1 MTKDRLPG
9 SVIAVLALL
18 TAVAPLAT
26 DMYLPA
32 FPSMA
37 DEFGTSASAV
47 QLTLTAFMIGLA
59 VGQLV
64 IGPLSD
70 RFGRRPLLLGGTLIC
85 AVSSAACA
93 VAPTIETLT
102 AVRFVTGFTGAAGI
116 VLSRAV
122 ISDRAEGVDAAKAFS
137 LMMLIGGVAPIVAP
151 LLGGTL
157 VGHIGWRGV
166 FWVVTALAA
175 IMFVGVAVKVAE
187 SLPAENRS
195 AGGFSALKQDA
206 GYVLGNRRFVGYTV
220 SFALAFGVM
229 FAYISASPF
238 VLQNL
243 LGLSTLTYSIAFACN
258 ALGLVAV
265 SALNAR
271 LVGTVG
277 PEKLLRV
284 GIVVIS
290 VASTLLV
297 VDSIAGVSLW
307 PVLVLLWIAV
317 SGLGLVMA
325 NATTLALAEVR
336 QAAGTGSAV
345 LGALQFGLAALV
357 SPIVGLGGE
366 GTAVPMA
373 STMFACE
380 MLSAAALALV
390 SRRRLGATS
399 GAH

>member
-1 MTKDRLPG
+1 MPKPLPG

-32 FPSMA
+32 FPGMA

-59 VGQLV
+59 IGQLV

-93 VAPTIETLT
+93 LAPSIEVLT
-102 AVRFVTGFTGAAGI
+102 AVRFVTGFCGAAGI

-137 LMMLIGGVAPIVAP
+137 LMMLIGGLAPIVAP

-166 FWVVTALAA
+166 FWVVTVLAA
-175 IMFVGVAVKVAE
+175 LMFVGVVVKVAE
-187 SLPAENRS
+187 SLPPENRS
-195 AGGFSALKQDA
+195 AGGFAALKSDI
-206 GYVLGNRRFVGYTV
+206 GYVLGNRHFVGYTV

-229 FAYISASPF
+229 FSYISASPF

-258 ALGLVAV
+258 ALGLAAV
-265 SALNAR
+265 SGLNAR
-271 LVGTVG
+271 LVGRVG
-277 PEKLLRV
+277 PEKLLRIGV
-284 GIVVIS
+284 AVIS
-290 VASTLLV
+290 AAATLLV
-297 VDSIAGVSLW
+297 ADCLAGASLW

-336 QAAGTGSAV
+336 KAAGTGSAV
-345 LGALQFGLAALV
+345 LGALQFGLAAVV

-373 STMFACE
+373 ATMFVCA
-380 MLSAAALALV
+380 MLSASALVLV

-399 GAH
+399 AAH

>member
-1 MTKDRLPG
+1 MSKPLPG

-93 VAPTIETLT
+93 LAPSIGTLT
-102 AVRFVTGFTGAAGI
+102 AARFVTGFCGAAGI

-122 ISDRAEGVDAAKAFS
+122 ISDRAEGTDAAKAFS

-151 LLGGTL
+151 LIGGTL

-166 FWVVTALAA
+166 FWVVTTLAA
-175 IMFVGVAVKVAE
+175 VMFVGVALKVNE
-187 SLPAENRS
+187 SLPPEKRS
-195 AGGFSALKQDA
+195 AGGFAALKKDVA
-206 GYVLGNRRFVGYTV
+206 YVLGNGRFVGYTL
-220 SFALAFGVM
+220 SFALSFCVM

-238 VLQNL
+238 VFQNL
-243 LGLSTLTYSIAFACN
+243 LGLSTVTYSLAFAAN
-258 ALGLVAV
+258 AFGLVLA
-265 SALNAR
+265 SGLNAR
-271 LVGTVG
+271 LVGTLG

-290 VASTLLV
+290 VASTLLLV
-297 VDSIAGVSLW
+297 ESIAGPSLW
-307 PVLVLLWIAV
+307 PVCVLLWFAV

-325 NATTLALAEVR
+325 NATTLALGEVR
-336 QAAGTGSAV
+336 KAAGTGSAV
-345 LGALQFGLAALV
+345 LGALQFGLAAVV

-373 STMFACE
+373 ATMVVSA
-380 MLSAAALALV
+380 MLAASALAVV

-399 GAH
+399 AAH